1 MAKKNAKK
9 DAEGEKGAAVVKDEG
24 EGNEA
29 EEAEDEIAEGRREP
43 MQVEIGD
50 FVKVKQMLDE
60 STVSAVL
67 TLDYDENHYW
77 DNVKLLLMVVA
88 CAFAMVAQFYPM
100 PFPESRPLL
109 GICCAAYFVASTV
122 LQGIVTYIE
131 QDTIMLTHAKNRQ
144 TAEKE
149 GLRIRTTFP
158 RFQYDY
164 TVVVE
169 KAETKNG
176 PSVSQ
181 TYLITKYFTE
191 DGWFDAEGFEEDVT
205 KQVQKFEAKKFNKTL

>member
-169 KAETKNG
+169 KDSRRT
-176 PSVSQ
+176 
-181 TYLITKYFTE
+181 
-191 DGWFDAEGFEEDVT
+191 
-205 KQVQKFEAKKFNKTL
+205 

>member
-67 TLDYDENHYW
+67 TLGALKVEDGYTYDYDENHYW

-100 PFPESRPLL
+100 PFPESRSLSTTTTRHL
-109 GICCAAYFVASTV
+109 GPPRATTRHHASRSPPHSTTTHHNPPYSATTYHRPPGRCSASAARPTSWRRRCSR
-122 LQGIVTYIE
+122 G
-131 QDTIMLTHAKNRQ
+131 
-144 TAEKE
+144 
-149 GLRIRTTFP
+149 
-158 RFQYDY
+158 
-164 TVVVE
+164 
-169 KAETKNG
+169 
-176 PSVSQ
+176 S
-181 TYLITKYFTE
+181 
-191 DGWFDAEGFEEDVT
+191 
-205 KQVQKFEAKKFNKTL
+205 